1 MNAYSIFAAPDRAER
16 RKVRR
21 QSCAAEVE
29 VRQQGRFSVAATLA
43 DATPQ
48 GCRVTGGGPF
58 IPGFPMMVRVP
69 GEPGRSARIVWSEG
83 RETGVRFERNLEPD
97 AYARLL
103 PAGRRLHLV
112 ATD

>member
-1 MNAYSIFAAPDRAER
+1 MTAYSIFAAPDRAER

-21 QSCAAEVE
+21 QSCAADVE
-29 VRQQGRFSVAATLA
+29 VRQQGRFTVAAALA

-48 GCRVTGGGPF
+48 GCRVSGGGPF
-58 IPGFPMMVRVP
+58 IPGFPMMVRLP

-83 RETGVRFERNLEPD
+83 RETGVRFERSLESD
-97 AYARLL
+97 TYARLL

>member
-1 MNAYSIFAAPDRAER
+1 VNAYSIFAAADRAER

-21 QSCAAEVE
+21 QTCAAEVE

-83 RETGVRFERNLEPD
+83 RETGVRFERSLESD
-97 AYARLL
+97 AFARLL
-103 PAGRRLHLV
+103 PAGRRLQLV
-112 ATD
+112 ADD

>member
-1 MNAYSIFAAPDRAER
+1 MTAYSIFAVPDGAER

-21 QSCAAEVE
+21 QNCAHDIE
-29 VRQQGRFSVAATLA
+29 VRQQGRFTVAAALA

-58 IPGFPMMVRVP
+58 IPGFPMMVRMP

-83 RETGVRFERNLEPD
+83 RETGVRFERSLEPET
-97 AYARLL
+97 YARLL
-103 PAGRRLHLV
+103 PAGRRLQLV
-112 ATD
+112 AVD

>member
-1 MNAYSIFAAPDRAER
+1 MNAYSIFAAADRAER

-21 QSCAAEVE
+21 QTCAAEVE

-69 GEPGRSARIVWSEG
+69 GEPGLSARIVWSEG
-83 RETGVRFERNLEPD
+83 RETGVRFERNLD
-97 AYARLL
+97 AGSFARLL
-103 PAGRRLHLV
+103 PSGRRLQLV
-112 ATD
+112 AGD

>member
-1 MNAYSIFAAPDRAER
+1 MNAYSIFAAADRAER

-21 QSCAAEVE
+21 QTCAAEVE

-69 GEPGRSARIVWSEG
+69 GEPGRTARIVWSEG
-83 RETGVRFERNLEPD
+83 RETGVRFERGLEPD

-103 PAGRRLHLV
+103 PAGRRLNLV
-112 ATD
+112 AAD